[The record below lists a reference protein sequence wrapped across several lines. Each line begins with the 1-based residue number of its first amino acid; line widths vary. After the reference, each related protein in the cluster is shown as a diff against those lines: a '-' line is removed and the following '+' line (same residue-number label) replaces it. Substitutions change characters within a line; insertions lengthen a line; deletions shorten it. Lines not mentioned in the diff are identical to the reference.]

1 MEDWKIGR
9 AKDTEGWKQKQKYK
23 HKKVISSK
31 RRGYKKYKVYY
42 KFITVKMYWKICK
55 FSKRWTKDNIFQ
67 ACDCCGDY
75 HFKRVCTGADL
86 KVNLLVRQIN
96 VKTDV
101 IKQNMDD
108 AWAKLAELEET
119 FTGMLS
125 KTYRLQSQRVCL
137 EMLSEKTED

>member
-1 MEDWKIGR
+1 M
-9 AKDTEGWKQKQKYK
+9 
-23 HKKVISSK
+23 
-31 RRGYKKYKVYY
+31 
-42 KFITVKMYWKICK
+42 
-55 FSKRWTKDNIFQ
+55 
-67 ACDCCGDY
+67 
-75 HFKRVCTGADL
+75 
-86 KVNLLVRQIN
+86 NLLVRQIN

-137 EMLSEKTED
+137 EMLSGEPGDGHPDTVILFWITHPSR